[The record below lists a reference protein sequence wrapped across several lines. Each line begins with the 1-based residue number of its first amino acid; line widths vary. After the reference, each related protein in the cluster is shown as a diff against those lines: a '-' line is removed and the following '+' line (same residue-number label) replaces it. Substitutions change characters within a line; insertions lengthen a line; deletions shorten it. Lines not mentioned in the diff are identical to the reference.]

1 MAFATGTWNMQIPFF
16 DGNICE
22 ISNVL
27 CFLSVNLDLFFLCYR
42 NIKLELV
49 FVYINLKL
57 KIQETN
63 KMNVKC
69 TVGINQLMVPVNI
82 DFVFSE
88 NGWGVLLGNIWYN

>member
-1 MAFATGTWNMQIPFF
+1 M
-16 DGNICE
+16 
-22 ISNVL
+22 
-27 CFLSVNLDLFFLCYR
+27 
-42 NIKLELV
+42 
-49 FVYINLKL
+49 YINLKL